1 MNRSSSR
8 FPVWLLGWLAA
19 GLARAAE
26 AQAPAVPPPDEVT
39 RLRAELQSL
48 REEYAT
54 RIAALES
61 RLNALEAAPA
71 PAPAAPVAPPAG
83 APAPAATGSLPL
95 YGQASSKVF
104 NPDIAVIGDFLGA
117 VGESPGG
124 GEPSLEMHEAE
135 ATFQAVVDP
144 YARADFFFAF
154 GPEGAEIE
162 EGFLTFPT
170 LPGGLFMKAGKMRTA
185 FGKVDS
191 MHNHILPWVD
201 RPLVTQ
207 NLLGGEEGLG
217 DAGVS
222 LSRLITNPAVFLE
235 ATGQVYRGRSEVF
248 TGSSRKDL
256 TYVGHL
262 RAYRDLGESANLD
275 LGGSIAYGPSETELA
290 DFSSSP
296 DLDTRLLGIDA
307 TFRFRPLRRAIYRRL
322 AVRSELVWSR
332 RETAPGDH
340 NDAFGFYASAD
351 YQLAR
356 RWFAGVRV
364 DRSGRLEDPDLV
376 DKGGSVL
383 LTFWPSE
390 FSQLRAQ
397 YRHTRFGEGQKANEL
412 LLQLLFSIGAHGAHP
427 F

>member
-1 MNRSSSR
+1 MNRPSSLSL
-8 FPVWLLGWLAA
+8 WLIGWLAA

-26 AQAPAVPPPDEVT
+26 AQAPAVPPPDEVA
-39 RLRAELQSL
+39 RLRAELQAL
-48 REEYAT
+48 RDEYT
-54 RIAALES
+54 SRIAAIES
-61 RLNALEAAPA
+61 RLSALEGAPA
-71 PAPAAPVAPPAG
+71 PAPAAPVAQAPPPPPPVG
-83 APAPAATGSLPL
+83 ATPVGSLPV
-95 YGQASSKVF
+95 YGQTASKVF

-117 VGESPGG
+117 AGKSPGG

-170 LPGGLFMKAGKMRTA
+170 LPGGLLMKAGKMRTA

-191 MHNHILPWVD
+191 MHNHVLPWTD
-201 RPLVTQ
+201 RPLVTR

-222 LSRLITNPAVFLE
+222 LSRLISNPVVFLE
-235 ATGQVYRGRSEVF
+235 ATGQVYRGESELF
-248 TGSSRKDL
+248 TGSSRQDL
-256 TYVGHL
+256 TYLGHL

-275 LGGSIAYGPSETELA
+275 LGGSIAYGPSESE
-290 DFSSSP
+290 SSP
-296 DLDTRLLGIDA
+296 GLDTRLWGVDA

-322 AVRSELVWSR
+322 AIRSELVWSR
-332 RETAPGDH
+332 RDTAPGERH
-340 NDAFGFYASAD
+340 EAFGVYASAD
-351 YQLAR
+351 YQFAR
-356 RWFAGVRV
+356 RWFAGVRF

-376 DKGGSVL
+376 DKGGSLL

-390 FSQLRAQ
+390 FSQVRAQ
-397 YRHTRFGEGQKANEL
+397 YRHTRFGEGHKANEL
-412 LLQLLFSIGAHGAHP
+412 LFQLLFSIGAHGAHA